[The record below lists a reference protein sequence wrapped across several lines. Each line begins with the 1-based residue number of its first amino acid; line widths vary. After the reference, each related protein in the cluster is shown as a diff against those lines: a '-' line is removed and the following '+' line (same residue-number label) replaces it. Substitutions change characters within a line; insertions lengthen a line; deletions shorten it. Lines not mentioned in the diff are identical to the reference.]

1 VADVLGE
8 IDLLGGPEGGFGLLV
23 HFPDLRVLDREHA
36 EPVRVRSEQWLFGNG
51 RHFLWFL
58 GFESEELRIRLLNSF
73 VLVAEELE
81 ELGGFIK
88 GDGDLESRESGEFEI
103 F

>member
-1 VADVLGE
+1 
-8 IDLLGGPEGGFGLLV
+8 
-23 HFPDLRVLDREHA
+23 
-36 EPVRVRSEQWLFGNG
+36 
-51 RHFLWFL
+51 L
-58 GFESEELRIRLLNSF
+58 GFESEELRIRVLNSF

-81 ELGGFIK
+81 EMGGFIK